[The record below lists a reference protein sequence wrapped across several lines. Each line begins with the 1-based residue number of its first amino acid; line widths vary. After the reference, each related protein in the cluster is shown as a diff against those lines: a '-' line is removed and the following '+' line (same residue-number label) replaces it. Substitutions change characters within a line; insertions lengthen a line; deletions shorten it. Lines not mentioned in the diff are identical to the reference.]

1 MIDIERDKIVQ
12 IKIMNGQDV
21 LAVSVEENPET
32 FMVNYALDMV
42 PLEYEDEESEEVK
55 SYYVLRPFVA
65 YTANLD
71 QVVGINPLT
80 VVCVNAP
87 SDAVI
92 EQYLSSIT
100 KIQEMLSVKEPA
112 APVADSTGNVV
123 SLSSRK
129 KLLTED

>member
-1 MIDIERDKIVQ
+1 
-12 IKIMNGQDV
+12 
-21 LAVSVEENPET
+21 
-32 FMVNYALDMV
+32 
-42 PLEYEDEESEEVK
+42 
-55 SYYVLRPFVA
+55 
-65 YTANLD
+65 
-71 QVVGINPLT
+71 
-80 VVCVNAP
+80 VCVNAP

-112 APVADSTGNVV
+112 DPVADSTGNVV

>member
-1 MIDIERDKIVQ
+1 MDIDRDKIVQ

-21 LAVSVEENPET
+21 LAVNLEQSEES

-42 PLEYEDEESEEVK
+42 PLEYEDEDTEETR

-65 YTANLD
+65 YTQNLD
-71 QVVGINPLT
+71 QVVSINPLT

-92 EQYLSSIT
+92 EQYLNSVV
-100 KIQEMLSVKEPA
+100 KIQEMLAVDEPV
-112 APVADSTGNVV
+112 APVGDSTGNVV
-123 SLSSRK
+123 SLTSRK